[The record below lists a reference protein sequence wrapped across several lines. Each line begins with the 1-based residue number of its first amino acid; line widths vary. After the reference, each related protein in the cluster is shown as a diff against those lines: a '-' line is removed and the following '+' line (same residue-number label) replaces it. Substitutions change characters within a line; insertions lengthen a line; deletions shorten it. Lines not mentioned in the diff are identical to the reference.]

1 MFSVQNLLS
10 REGKWFTL
18 FESGAEDART
28 SFKILVRFLNGREES
43 RSLTLFGETRRNE
56 KRIVK
61 QITEELLV
69 TFLTPLERQDI
80 EALSEA
86 LAKIPKAIEKFAER
100 VVIAEDHVPAKAF
113 SRHLPMLE
121 RAVDLVVLL
130 VAELR
135 AGVNLPTAR
144 ELNDQLQKI
153 ESDADDLMLNGLHEL
168 YTGDH
173 SAVRVVV
180 LKDLYQLMER
190 VFDRCRDV
198 GNIVYGVAIKY
209 S

>member
-10 REGKWFTL
+10 REGKYKGF
-18 FESGAEDART
+18 
-28 SFKILVRFLNGREES
+28 
-43 RSLTLFGETRRNE
+43 
-56 KRIVK
+56 
-61 QITEELLV
+61 
-69 TFLTPLERQDI
+69 
-80 EALSEA
+80 
-86 LAKIPKAIEKFAER
+86 
-100 VVIAEDHVPAKAF
+100 F

-135 AGVNLPTAR
+135 AGVRLSTAR
-144 ELNDQLQKI
+144 EFNDQLQKI

-173 SAVRVVV
+173 SAVRVIV

-190 VFDRCRDV
+190 IFDRCRDV
-198 GNIVYGVAIKY
+198 GDIVFGVALKY